1 MMKSQWGVIKRNGKK
16 EKKMGVVKVL
26 MLSHFTL
33 ALTGGN
39 RLCFNEP
46 GQRPKQDEKRGR
58 KQKKKKKLR
67 KPVHI
72 NRTASVLT
80 IAATKYRG
88 AHNCVDQKLK
98 KLKTIYAT
106 EYEAEEQRRP
116 FSFPQV
122 VLMLVFGSRSCVR
135 ASFRDT
141 PLELCDK
148 FPCFLLSPF
157 LNGGV
162 DEG

>member
-1 MMKSQWGVIKRNGKK
+1 MKSQWGVVKRGDKK

-58 KQKKKKKLR
+58 KQKKKKAK

-72 NRTASVLT
+72 NRTAFALT

-88 AHNCVDQKLK
+88 AHNCVDQKQK
-98 KLKTIYAT
+98 KLKTKYAT

-116 FSFPQV
+116 FSFSQV
-122 VLMLVFGSRSCVR
+122 VLMPVFGSRSCVR

-141 PLELCDK
+141 PLEFCDK